1 MQHAGNSKLVKKL
14 NQAAILRILRERG
27 PLSRTEIAGLI
38 HLNPSTV
45 SRIVSEL
52 LAEHLVFEERKGQSS
67 AKGGRQPIFLQFNY
81 KASLI
86 VGLDLGGTSMVGAL
100 ADLEGNI
107 LHRESVPSRYGQ
119 EGLEALMALVEGLL
133 HVPRLPGQ
141 KVRAIGIGAPGV
153 PRSQEGVVVWAPS
166 LGWREMPLKKIVEER
181 FGIPTFVE
189 NDVNLHALGEH
200 WRGAGRGV
208 RDLVCIFIGTG
219 IGAGIIINDELYRGA
234 DEAAG
239 EVGYIIPHEKYLGRS
254 YGEFGCLESLAAG
267 PGIVRS
273 ARQAIQQGI
282 PTAILDL
289 AAGDEGAITAE
300 LVFAAARQGDAVAQ
314 KIVDETVR
322 YLSIAVANVAS
333 IINPRRIVLGGGIA
347 KSDDLILE
355 PIKRLIQGVVPA
367 MPEIVPSQ
375 LGSDAGVLGAVSL
388 ALRSTEDLIWK
399 AAHPRG

>member
-14 NQAAILRILRERG
+14 NQAAILRVLRERG
-27 PLSRTEIAGLI
+27 PLSRTEIAGLV

-107 LHRESVPSRYGQ
+107 LYRESVPSRYGQ

-133 HVPRLPGQ
+133 HAPRLPGQ

-153 PRSQEGVVVWAPS
+153 TRSQEGVVVWAPS

-273 ARQAIQQGI
+273 ARQAIQRGI

>member
-1 MQHAGNSKLVKKL
+1 M
-14 NQAAILRILRERG
+14 
-27 PLSRTEIAGLI
+27 
-38 HLNPSTV
+38 
-45 SRIVSEL
+45 
-52 LAEHLVFEERKGQSS
+52 
-67 AKGGRQPIFLQFNY
+67 
-81 KASLI
+81 
-86 VGLDLGGTSMVGAL
+86 
-100 ADLEGNI
+100 
-107 LHRESVPSRYGQ
+107 
-119 EGLEALMALVEGLL
+119 MALVEGLL

>member
-153 PRSQEGVVVWAPS
+153 TRSQEGVVVWAPS